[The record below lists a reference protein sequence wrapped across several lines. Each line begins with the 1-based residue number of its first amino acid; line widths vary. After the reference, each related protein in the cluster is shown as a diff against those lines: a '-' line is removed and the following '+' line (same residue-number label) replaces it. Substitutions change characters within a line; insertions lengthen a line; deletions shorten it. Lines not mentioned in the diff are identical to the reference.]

1 MKKKYL
7 IVILAI
13 VLCFTLVG
21 CGKKETTEEDEPK
34 ENIPELRT
42 ASNENYEVLLKGHFG
57 FDAKEIEEMG
67 FTLKEALGTEAGEK
81 IGKYISPDFM
91 IVYYEVSPEI
101 LSKTNY
107 SYNMR
112 EMFFNC
118 ESLTSIDVSKFNTEL
133 VGNMQQTNRTSCLQ
147 GWFLKMN
154 QRSSTM
160 LCTKSIKGWESGY
173 KSVSTKRHLP

>member
-13 VLCFTLVG
+13 ALCFTLVG

-107 SYNMR
+107 SY
-112 EMFFNC
+112 
-118 ESLTSIDVSKFNTEL
+118 
-133 VGNMQQTNRTSCLQ
+133 
-147 GWFLKMN
+147 
-154 QRSSTM
+154 
-160 LCTKSIKGWESGY
+160 
-173 KSVSTKRHLP
+173 KRF